1 MRTRIKICGITRR
14 QDAADAVRSGA
25 DAIGLVFYKPSPR
38 AVSAQ
43 QAADLVTTLPPFVSV
58 VGLFVNAHRSEIE
71 QVLAT
76 TRIDL
81 LQFHGDETPEE
92 CGGFHK
98 PFIKAIRMREG
109 IDLYQERRR
118 YGNASGLLLD
128 TYHKGTPG
136 GTGDS
141 FDWNRIPAAIT
152 DSIVLAGGLTPDNVE
167 RAIRTVR
174 PYAVDVSG
182 GVERDKGIKDGAKIA
197 AFIRGVK
204 RADNQSD

>member
-14 QDAADAVRSGA
+14 QDAVDAVRGGA
-25 DAIGLVFYKPSPR
+25 DAIGLVFYAASPR
-38 AVSAQ
+38 SVSPQ
-43 QAADLVTTLPPFVSV
+43 QAADLVRVLPPFVTV

-71 QVLAT
+71 QVLAA

-81 LQFHGDETPEE
+81 LQFHGNETPEE
-92 CGGFHK
+92 CGAFHR

-109 IDLYQERRR
+109 IDLHQERRR
-118 YGNASGLLLD
+118 YQNAAGLLLD
-128 TYHKGTPG
+128 TYRKDTPG

-141 FDWNRIPAAIT
+141 FDWTRIPADIA
-152 DSIVLAGGLTPDNVE
+152 DSVILAGGLTPGNVE

-197 AFIRGVK
+197 AFIRGVE
-204 RADNQSD
+204 RADNQPD